1 MKIATSCEQNI
12 NFAKQSYRTRFG
24 KALVTYNGK
33 INKVEKE
40 TYFIKVTFLSMTH
53 LIDDERVFFKIDES
67 ELGKENKLT
76 GKIKINSGLLR

>member
-1 MKIATSCEQNI
+1 M
-12 NFAKQSYRTRFG
+12 
-24 KALVTYNGK
+24 TYNGK

-76 GKIKINSGLLR
+76 GKIKINSGLLRWISSKKKIIIART